1 MNINNMRGIWRLNRI
16 YKLLFFKLLPY
27 PKIVKCNICNW
38 SGRRFLDDSW
48 LKKIQCPNCAS
59 DYRHRLLFESLNKIA
74 LFNKDLSDKKIIHFA
89 PEEFFIPCFRN
100 RSKYITADYN
110 RTDVDLN
117 LDISNMSEIADGV
130 FDLVIASDVL
140 EHVYD
145 DRKAIFEIHR
155 ILKVGGRAILTVPQK
170 DNLKITIE
178 DLTDI
183 SKVERKRKFGQDDH
197 YRIYGVDFYNKL
209 QTVNFNIN
217 IFDADSFSKKER
229 SFFILSPPIFGKHP
243 MVTNYRRIYHA
254 MKKS

>member
-1 MNINNMRGIWRLNRI
+1 MRGIWRLKRI

-38 SGRRFLDDSW
+38 SGRRFLDNSW
-48 LKKIQCPNCAS
+48 LKKIKCPNCAS

-89 PEEFFIPCFRN
+89 PEEFFIPYFRN
-100 RSKYITADYN
+100 QSKYITADYN

-145 DRKAIFEIHR
+145 DRKAIF
-155 ILKVGGRAILTVPQK
+155 
-170 DNLKITIE
+170 
-178 DLTDI
+178 
-183 SKVERKRKFGQDDH
+183 
-197 YRIYGVDFYNKL
+197 
-209 QTVNFNIN
+209 
-217 IFDADSFSKKER
+217 
-229 SFFILSPPIFGKHP
+229 
-243 MVTNYRRIYHA
+243 
-254 MKKS
+254 